1 MNRNFVS
8 LPLLVALLAAC
19 QPSATPPP
27 AAADAVAASPATAT
41 ATEGVESPTAASA
54 AEPATSPATAESMPP
69 DSMTA
74 DATATEA
81 AAGDAAQPR
90 CEDNPLA
97 TYLFTLVKPDGHAV
111 DGCGRY
117 DAKVA
122 GAFDALLADLGQA
135 GGPALRQRLLS
146 GPSAAGRPLQVDGRT
161 WWYYTACQAHQC
173 NSTRLTLLFD
183 AERATMVGRL
193 VTRCEA
199 WWPGDPD
206 PAQRALIEREDP
218 VDLAALKADG
228 DCGGDP

>member
-19 QPSATPPP
+19 QPSGTTPP
-27 AAADAVAASPATAT
+27 AATDAA
-41 ATEGVESPTAASA
+41 
-54 AEPATSPATAESMPP
+54 ATSPATAMSAEAVDSPAAPAAPEPAAGVSAGDGMTP
-69 DSMTA
+69 DGTPA
-74 DATATEA
+74 DGEA
-81 AAGDAAQPR
+81 SGAVAGDAAQPR

-97 TYLFTLVKPDGHAV
+97 TYLFTLVKPDGNAV

-122 GAFDALLADLGQA
+122 GAFDALLADMGQA
-135 GGPALRQRLLS
+135 GGPKLRQRLLS
-146 GPSAAGRPLQVDGRT
+146 GPSAAGRPLQVEGRT

-193 VTRCEA
+193 VTRCQA

-206 PAQRALIEREDP
+206 PEQRAVIEREDP
-218 VDLAALKADG
+218 VDLEALKADG

>member
-19 QPSATPPP
+19 QPAGTPPP
-27 AAADAVAASPATAT
+27 AATDATA
-41 ATEGVESPTAASA
+41 APAASA
-54 AEPATSPATAESMPP
+54 TPADVVDSPAAPAAPEPA
-69 DSMTA
+69 
-74 DATATEA
+74 A
-81 AAGDAAQPR
+81 AASSAADMPSDGAASGGVAGEVAQPR

-97 TYLFTLVKPDGHAV
+97 TYLFTLVKPDGNAV

-122 GAFDALLADLGQA
+122 GAFDALLADMGQA
-135 GGPALRQRLLS
+135 GGPKLRQRLLS
-146 GPSAAGRPLQVDGRT
+146 GPSAAGRPLQVEGRT

-206 PAQRALIEREDP
+206 PAQRAVIEREDP
-218 VDLAALKADG
+218 VDLEALKADG